1 MNPAMPPGGSLP
13 PISWETIG
21 AMVSALAVG
30 VYTFFKTYRNRQ
42 LIDQSQLHSEN
53 VGSRVET
60 LEQKL
65 ERAQWRMDQLHDRLL
80 NSQEQLHA
88 CEENSAMQRAE
99 ISRLNI
105 ELREVR
111 RRLRLEPPE

>member
-1 MNPAMPPGGSLP
+1 MSDPMPPV
-13 PISWETIG
+13 SWE
-21 AMVSALAVG
+21 AVG
-30 VYTFFKTYRNRQ
+30 AFISAVAAGIYTLYKTTQNRQ
-42 LIDQSQLHSEN
+42 VIDRNQTNAEI

-88 CEENSAMQRAE
+88 CEENSSQQRAE